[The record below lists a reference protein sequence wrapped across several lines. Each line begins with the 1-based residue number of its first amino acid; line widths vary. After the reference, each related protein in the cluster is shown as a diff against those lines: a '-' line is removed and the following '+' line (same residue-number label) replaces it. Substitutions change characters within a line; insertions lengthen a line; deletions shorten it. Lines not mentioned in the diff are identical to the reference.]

1 MFYMVQLKTIEIP
14 EKAFSLLKAGW
25 DLELRLLKSDI
36 NKFQGKVAQLEKT
49 HGMDSKTFKDKFEKG
64 ELGDEEWCFDWANY
78 LDILCELMEKNR
90 AAESVVL

>member
-1 MFYMVQLKTIEIP
+1 MVQLKTIEIP

-36 NKFQGKVAQLEKT
+36 NRFQGKVTQLEKT

-64 ELGDEEWCFDWANY
+64 ELGDEEWCFNWANY
-78 LDILCELMEKNR
+78 LDILCELRGKNK

>member
-1 MFYMVQLKTIEIP
+1 M
-14 EKAFSLLKAGW
+14 
-25 DLELRLLKSDI
+25 
-36 NKFQGKVAQLEKT
+36 EKT

-64 ELGDEEWCFDWANY
+64 ELGDDEWCFNWANY